1 MVQPEMGA
9 VYPNPLAALHPPAP
23 PRTLRMRPLV
33 LASSSPYRRELLER
47 LQLRFVCQSPNIDE
61 TPRPGEDAASLV
73 KRLAA
78 AKASALRNQ
87 FLQHMIIGSDQVA
100 VLDGQIIGKPGNQQ
114 AAIEQL
120 QAARGRSLT
129 FYTGLCLLDSA
140 SRQAQVDC
148 VPFTVHFRELSDAQI
163 ERYVSKEK
171 PYDCAGSFK
180 SEGLGISLFRA
191 TEGEDA
197 TSLVGLPL
205 IRLCDMLNQAGIAV
219 P

>member
-1 MVQPEMGA
+1 
-9 VYPNPLAALHPPAP
+9 
-23 PRTLRMRPLV
+23 MRPLV

-61 TPRPGEDAASLV
+61 TPRPGEDAVSLV

-78 AKASALRNQ
+78 AKACALRHQ

-100 VLDGQIIGKPGNQQ
+100 VLDGQIIGKPGNRQ
-114 AAIEQL
+114 AAIQQL
-120 QAARGRSLT
+120 QAARGRSLV

-140 SRQAQVDC
+140 SGQAQVDC
-148 VPFTVHFRELSDAQI
+148 VPFTVHFRELSDTQI
-163 ERYVSKEK
+163 ERYISKEK

-205 IRLCDMLNQAGIAV
+205 IRLCDMLNQAGVAV